1 MTEYLLDIDG
11 EPKITICNYDKLRCC
26 NCLTKSILSEDRT
39 HYNCEKCGAIKWNPQ
54 ILSLKLIMIR

>member
-39 HYNCEKCGAIKWNPQ
+39 HYNCEKCGAIK
-54 ILSLKLIMIR
+54 